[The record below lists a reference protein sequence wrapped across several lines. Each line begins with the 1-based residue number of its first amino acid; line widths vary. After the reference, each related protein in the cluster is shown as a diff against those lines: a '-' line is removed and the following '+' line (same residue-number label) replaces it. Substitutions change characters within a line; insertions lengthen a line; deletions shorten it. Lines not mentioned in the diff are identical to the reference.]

1 MNDNERLEDLIN
13 KGLEVRASDGTY
25 ERMRQIILD
34 SHGPPGEGESAE
46 MLTIAR
52 RITMRSTTT
61 KCVSAALILVAVL
74 VGMYILTGSVDVTS
88 ITIAEVKD
96 AMEQV
101 NWLRMRHT
109 TGPEVAWYGFGSK
122 IQIGPNDG
130 GGIIYFDFNRGKQ
143 QVWKPGSEVIYESPI
158 DENRQFAGGVSSP
171 YEAIK
176 VLDSLEEDG
185 WEVTKEL
192 GTYDDL
198 TVEVWT
204 ASQKASTTLLR
215 LYIDAE
221 RKLPVALAAVAKGS
235 DGTARIQK
243 EVVFDYPQTGPA
255 DIYEAGAPRS
265 AQIESAPEP

>member
-1 MNDNERLEDLIN
+1 MRRNERLEDMIR
-13 KGLEVRASDGTY
+13 KDVDVRASDGTY
-25 ERMRQIILD
+25 DRMRDIILD
-34 SHGPPGEGESAE
+34 SHGPSRETESAKT
-46 MLTIAR
+46 LTIAR
-52 RITMRSTTT
+52 RITMRSTMT
-61 KCVSAALILVAVL
+61 KLASVALILAAVM

-96 AMEQV
+96 AMEQI
-101 NWLRMRHT
+101 NWLRMRDT
-109 TGPEVAWYGFGSK
+109 TGPEVAWYGFASK

-171 YEAIK
+171 YEAIR
-176 VLDSLEEDG
+176 VLDSLEDDG

-192 GTYDDL
+192 GTYNDR
-198 TVEVWT
+198 TAEVWT
-204 ASQKASTTLLR
+204 ARQKASTSLLR
-215 LYIDAE
+215 LYIDTE
-221 RKLPVALAAVAKGS
+221 RKLPVALAGVTKGS

-243 EVVFDYPQTGPA
+243 EVVFDYPQSGPA

-265 AQIESAPEP
+265 AQIKPAPEQ